1 MEPTTGSEVRDEILE
16 YLRGQLIGPVKGDA
30 ELLREQPYQRYLT
43 GILYPRVPVGTTA
56 DEAED
61 DGEVDDEAP
70 GQIADD
76 ADEDPMTL
84 AGQNKPSSVGVS
96 FVADRRCAVRVE
108 IAAGRYVPGS
118 KEGEWRRVPLDFTGN
133 DAVVV
138 DPPQT
143 AKSFDDVFL
152 DDAGIRVRVTW
163 RPHQGTTIVTVVIV
177 NNRDHDGHGI
187 IDAKDCLF
195 QVSVRCR
202 PEAGRVLRYPS
213 RRHLYSDDEAEELEL
228 AYRNAPVFAIGHGS
242 AADWS
247 DLGPDGPEYVQTSF
261 LPVHVVPGV
270 SFDVD
275 DAPKRVRDLHRLS
288 KIRELPSEIIPEL
301 HMFVDGYETWCDQLA
316 AEAAESLIPA
326 HEATVERVLQR
337 IRAAAARMRRGIEL
351 LEDEAEVRHA
361 FALANEAMLMQLI
374 HGGEAFAGTAHSVRE
389 APDVANVDYPSDT
402 AYWRPFQLA
411 FLLLTLDGVATDSAD
426 RDIVDL
432 IWFPTGG
439 GKTEAYLGLAAFTI
453 MLRRIR
459 NGDEGA
465 GTTVITRY
473 TLRLLTSQ
481 QFLRASTMIA
491 ACELLRRR
499 DESLLGSRPISIG
512 VWVGGG
518 NSPNSYA
525 EAAKLLAG
533 LKNGEELETGFQ
545 IEVCP
550 WCGTRVVP
558 GRDDE
563 DQLWGIHVTN
573 VSFQVRC
580 LNGTCPF
587 AGELPVSSVDEA
599 LYEDP
604 PTMLVGTVDKFAR
617 TVWDERTGVFFGAR
631 RDPGPSLIIQDEF
644 HLISGPLGTIVGLY
658 EAAFDVLMSQ
668 SGSRP
673 KIVASTATI
682 RRAGEQS
689 LGVFGRQV
697 ALFPPAGLDAD
708 DSYFVRTDR
717 TGTGRAYVG
726 LMPQGHTPLTGL
738 IHLSAALLQAPI
750 DLGLAGSAK
759 DLYWTYVAYH
769 NSLRELGKTI
779 TLAHDDIPAR
789 LQVIAEA
796 DDTCRTLS
804 HDNVVELT
812 SNIPPRE
819 IPRVLEHLKVTTE
832 QGGAVSM
839 LASTNM
845 LSVGVDVAR
854 LGLMAVVGQPKST
867 AEYIQASS
875 RVGRGKDRP
884 GLVVTLYSPSKPRD
898 RSHYESFV
906 PYHAAL
912 YKSVEPTSVTP
923 FSHPARTRALHACL
937 VILARHARG
946 WRAVKDAAR
955 FHSTDPELKVLIS
968 AFLERVK
975 LADPEEFERVRRH
988 LDVLCKEWDDFV
1000 ADAEAVGAE
1009 LHYSGPGRER
1019 PVVLRRFQETGSGWR
1034 TLDSM
1039 RSVDAE
1045 VAVQVRRR
1053 QS

>member
-1 MEPTTGSEVRDEILE
+1 
-16 YLRGQLIGPVKGDA
+16 
-30 ELLREQPYQRYLT
+30 
-43 GILYPRVPVGTTA
+43 
-56 DEAED
+56 
-61 DGEVDDEAP
+61 
-70 GQIADD
+70 
-76 ADEDPMTL
+76 
-84 AGQNKPSSVGVS
+84 
-96 FVADRRCAVRVE
+96 
-108 IAAGRYVPGS
+108 
-118 KEGEWRRVPLDFTGN
+118 
-133 DAVVV
+133 
-138 DPPQT
+138 
-143 AKSFDDVFL
+143 
-152 DDAGIRVRVTW
+152 
-163 RPHQGTTIVTVVIV
+163 
-177 NNRDHDGHGI
+177 
-187 IDAKDCLF
+187 
-195 QVSVRCR
+195 
-202 PEAGRVLRYPS
+202 
-213 RRHLYSDDEAEELEL
+213 
-228 AYRNAPVFAIGHGS
+228 
-242 AADWS
+242 
-247 DLGPDGPEYVQTSF
+247 
-261 LPVHVVPGV
+261 
-270 SFDVD
+270 
-275 DAPKRVRDLHRLS
+275 
-288 KIRELPSEIIPEL
+288 
-301 HMFVDGYETWCDQLA
+301 
-316 AEAAESLIPA
+316 
-326 HEATVERVLQR
+326 
-337 IRAAAARMRRGIEL
+337 
-351 LEDEAEVRHA
+351 
-361 FALANEAMLMQLI
+361 
-374 HGGEAFAGTAHSVRE
+374 
-389 APDVANVDYPSDT
+389 
-402 AYWRPFQLA
+402 
-411 FLLLTLDGVATDSAD
+411 
-426 RDIVDL
+426 
-432 IWFPTGG
+432 
-439 GKTEAYLGLAAFTI
+439 
-453 MLRRIR
+453 
-459 NGDEGA
+459 
-465 GTTVITRY
+465 
-473 TLRLLTSQ
+473 
-481 QFLRASTMIA
+481 MIA
-491 ACELLRRR
+491 ACELLRRE

-512 VWVGGG
+512 IWVGGN
-518 NSPNSYA
+518 NSPNRYA
-525 EAAKLLAG
+525 EAVKLLAG
-533 LKNGEELETGFQ
+533 LRNGEELETGFQ

-563 DQLWGIHVTN
+563 DQAWGIHVTN
-573 VSFQVRC
+573 VSFKVRC
-580 LNGTCPF
+580 LNSTCPF
-587 AGELPVSSVDEA
+587 AGEIPVSSVDEA

-617 TVWDERTGVFFGAR
+617 VAWDERAGVFFGAQ

-668 SGSRP
+668 SGYRP

-717 TGTGRAYVG
+717 AAIGRAYAG
-726 LMPQGHTPLTGL
+726 LMPQGHTPLTAL
-738 IHLSAALLQAPI
+738 VHLSAALLQAPI

-759 DLYWTYVAYH
+759 DLYWTFVAYH

-789 LQVIAEA
+789 LKVIAEA
-796 DDTCRTLS
+796 EDTCRTLS

-875 RVGRGKDRP
+875 RVGRSGP

-923 FSHPARTRALHACL
+923 FSHPARARALHACL

-946 WRAVKDAAR
+946 WRTLKDAAQFR
-955 FHSTDPELKVLIS
+955 SADPELKALLS

-975 LADPEEFERVRRH
+975 LAEPDEFERVRRH
-988 LDVLCKEWDDFV
+988 LDVLCKEWDNFV
-1000 ADAEAVGAE
+1000 AVAEADGAE
-1009 LHYSGPGRER
+1009 LHYYGPGRER
-1019 PVVLRRFQETGSGWR
+1019 PVVLRRFHEAGSGWR